1 MLIIAVAQA
10 NVTVQNVV
18 FVDALV
24 ESSTSNTTIQNN
36 VFQNSGIQIAG
47 MSDSPTNL
55 LITNNQFINGQSYQ
69 IQSFTISN
77 IEVSKNTFTDPDI
90 GVNGAD
96 PVVSLSADNTI
107 VFTDNHISGGII
119 TSGFYLQAS
128 TVIADNN
135 SVRTTKLFALL
146 IISR

>member
-77 IEVSKNTFTDPDI
+77 IEVSKNTFTDPNI
-90 GVNGAD
+90 GVIGD
-96 PVVSLSADNTI
+96 IVVSLSADNTI

-135 SVRTTKLFALL
+135 SVRTTKVFALL